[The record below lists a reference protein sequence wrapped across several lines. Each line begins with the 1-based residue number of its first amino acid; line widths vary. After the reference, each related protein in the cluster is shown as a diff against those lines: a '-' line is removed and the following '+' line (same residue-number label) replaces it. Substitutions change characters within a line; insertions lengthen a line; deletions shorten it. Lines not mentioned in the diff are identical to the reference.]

1 MEIQIDVAK
10 IVGPLDHFWQST
22 GFTPAN
28 LLLNADMQQAAAYL
42 GGVPH
47 GGITFVRIHYLLELV
62 KAEGLGNDDPIYDWS
77 RLDVALDALVHNGQI
92 GRAHV

>member
-1 MEIQIDVAK
+1 MEIKVDIAESQR
-10 IVGPLDHFWQST
+10 PLPHFWRST

-28 LLLNADMQQAAAYL
+28 LLLNADMQQALAYL

-62 KAEGLGNDDPIYDWS
+62 TAEGLGTENPR
-77 RLDVALDALVHNGQI
+77 RLFCNLRGYPYI
-92 GRAHV
+92 